1 MPSCSLKQAVSILME
16 GWDMQSTCDRLTC
29 SPQRREGR
37 TQSLPFSP
45 SGVQAC
51 EEKSPKS
58 VFRLQYPPWSGGGR
72 SISVSDVHTT
82 RCQSRTHT
90 EKPQAAELA
99 NTCCSSTRQ
108 DRDEPCSEHRC
119 SSLTGSWCGKN
130 RLGKQAA
137 SHPRWQSCYHPKKE
151 ISVHVTAGRGM
162 GDAPSRLLSHTD
174 KPISEEPQNHTLR
187 CKYSR
192 RSLQARVVSLKP
204 NWMAVT
210 LWKWIRF
217 ISACRWRHRSRRQAR
232 GDGGKRQQQQLLM
245 ETGFGLLFSSVRER
259 QQTFLLPIYHFG
271 EKTLPKSKN

>member
-1 MPSCSLKQAVSILME
+1 
-16 GWDMQSTCDRLTC
+16 MQSTCARLTC

-45 SGVQAC
+45 SGVQAF

-137 SHPRWQSCYHPKKE
+137 SHPRWQSCYHPK
-151 ISVHVTAGRGM
+151 M
-162 GDAPSRLLSHTD
+162 
-174 KPISEEPQNHTLR
+174 
-187 CKYSR
+187 
-192 RSLQARVVSLKP
+192 RSLSMSQLEGAWEMLPAGSSPTRISPFLKSPKTTHFAANTVDSHYKLVLSL
-204 NWMAVT
+204 
-210 LWKWIRF
+210 
-217 ISACRWRHRSRRQAR
+217 
-232 GDGGKRQQQQLLM
+232 
-245 ETGFGLLFSSVRER
+245 
-259 QQTFLLPIYHFG
+259 
-271 EKTLPKSKN
+271 